1 MISISQC
8 NPFVRGAMIQ
18 DTIPECDSPRKPYDH
33 RVFLILSGSAIFL
46 LNGREIPISDGSL
59 IVLGMKDEYLFK
71 GKVRAAVINFDMTM
85 ACCDKKQCI
94 CPTPRSLYRED
105 LVFDRTEVE
114 SMEKPIIMSADAT
127 LCEDTLALVQ
137 TYLSGTS
144 LSETLCSARMKKLLA
159 DILVAL
165 NKPKDKQ
172 TLMVDSLLLY
182 IRDHAAEIGSNA
194 DLGRIFG
201 YHPVYLAEIFK
212 KGTGRTLYSVIM
224 EEKLRIATRWL
235 TYTDE
240 TVEGIAFAVGFSSR
254 NHFCTAFKKQF
265 GCTPLAYRKRGNVS
279 AI

>member
-1 MISISQC
+1 MIAISQC

-18 DTIPECDSPRKPYDH
+18 DSIPECDSPRKPYDH
-33 RVFLILSGSAIFL
+33 RVFLILSGSATFL
-46 LNGREIPISDGSL
+46 LNGREIHISENSL
-59 IVLGMKDEYLFK
+59 IFLGMKDEYLFK

-85 ACCDKKQCI
+85 AFCHEKQCI
-94 CPTPRSLYRED
+94 CPTPRNLYRED

-114 SMEKPIIMSADAT
+114 SMEEPILMSADAT
-127 LCEDTLALVQ
+127 LREDILTLVQ
-137 TYLSGTS
+137 TYLSGAT
-144 LSETLCSARMKKLLA
+144 LSETLCSAMMKKLLA
-159 DILVAL
+159 DILQCR
-165 NKPKDKQ
+165 NKPKDRKA
-172 TLMVDSLLLY
+172 LMVDSLLLY
-182 IRDHAAEIGSNA
+182 IKDHAAEIGSNA

-240 TVEGIAFAVGFSSR
+240 TVEEIAFAVGFSSR

-265 GCTPLAYRKRGNVS
+265 GCTPLSYRRRANGWT
-279 AI
+279 I